1 MYRLLLFIITVF
13 RRTSST
19 AYDHQCNDRL
29 TKVGVDKAILIGGC
43 GRDDVFVC
51 KRKWRAL
58 CIPAR
63 LQHTQT
69 TSKCRSDARA
79 FLYYVTL
86 LLVTTENQP
95 STY

>member
-43 GRDDVFVC
+43 GRDDVFV
-51 KRKWRAL
+51 
-58 CIPAR
+58 
-63 LQHTQT
+63 
-69 TSKCRSDARA
+69 
-79 FLYYVTL
+79 V
-86 LLVTTENQP
+86 
-95 STY
+95 